1 MRDKAQVPATTPP
14 SPLTLKIETL
24 MRDKAQVPITTP
36 LFPTYDKCGIV
47 HKPGECTID
56 DKLATTMDEIN
67 FVGGENNSYNQ
78 YPNNFNLGQGFR
90 KDQEER

>member
-67 FVGGENNSYNQ
+67 FVGGGNMFYN
-78 YPNNFNLGQGFR
+78 
-90 KDQEER
+90 